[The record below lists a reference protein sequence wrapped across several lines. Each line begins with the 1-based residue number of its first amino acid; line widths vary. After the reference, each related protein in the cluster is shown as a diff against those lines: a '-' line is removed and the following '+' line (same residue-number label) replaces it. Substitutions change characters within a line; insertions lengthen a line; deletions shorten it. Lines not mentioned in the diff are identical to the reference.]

1 MINRILVALFFIP
14 LLIWIYLKGDL
25 TFLLFTN
32 VIVGVGLYEFYRMMK
47 QANKAV
53 ALEYGVILGMV
64 SSTLM
69 YSAFKGNMKVSG
81 YLIPIIVFVVGSLF
95 TIRVAKKQ
103 IEGSTEYIG
112 NTLLGI
118 LYIPLMFLHA
128 YSIKTLENGGG
139 VVDEETGEID
149 DEEVYLEG
157 KYEIDVKHLR
167 IADYLNDLEGDKII
181 LEKIYW
187 EAKTI
192 LDKKRDNKIQD
203 LKDIILNKIRNTGC
217 SV

>member
-81 YLIPIIVFVVGSLF
+81 YLIPIIVFL
-95 TIRVAKKQ
+95 
-103 IEGSTEYIG
+103 
-112 NTLLGI
+112 
-118 LYIPLMFLHA
+118 
-128 YSIKTLENGGG
+128 
-139 VVDEETGEID
+139 
-149 DEEVYLEG
+149 
-157 KYEIDVKHLR
+157 
-167 IADYLNDLEGDKII
+167 
-181 LEKIYW
+181 
-187 EAKTI
+187 
-192 LDKKRDNKIQD
+192 
-203 LKDIILNKIRNTGC
+203 
-217 SV
+217 